1 VAGGVRRP
9 GRPGYRSRVT
19 SASPEPAPVDQ
30 PGEGAP
36 EEPVDEE
43 VGEAVGE
50 EVGEAVGEAVG
61 SRLAVKARQLT
72 RKGQRVVGQLPTP
85 EALAAMPP
93 PKRHALLE
101 GLRVEL
107 YAISSILAEGTVE
120 RAYRH
125 REERAPYGLVRSG
138 HTDWRMVLASPHT
151 VEEGSV
157 DSFYNLGKAY
167 VDTMVFHLDQEFDAI
182 RHQERG
188 WMVERLDSLL
198 ALFRVVAGP
207 ATKGRLRDGLSF
219 VYGGL
224 HFGTGVSVQLVELM
238 NRLLDADGLPAHEK
252 AAVMARSSRP
262 AYRLAALNLDHV
274 ILVYHALL
282 APPLRPGGPQWFD
295 SAHFEVQ
302 QADGRPRAAD
312 FRHDLLVAGKPHT
325 ARIETV
331 APTWVTH
338 GCPARVS
345 PSAASPPITRLWSW
359 AVELALQTGL
369 LGPDAD

>member
-1 VAGGVRRP
+1 M
-9 GRPGYRSRVT
+9 T
-19 SASPEPAPVDQ
+19 STSPEPAPLGD
-30 PGEGAP
+30 PA
-36 EEPVDEE
+36 EEPLDEPGDE
-43 VGEAVGE
+43 S
-50 EVGEAVGEAVG
+50 VG

-85 EALAAMPP
+85 EALAAMPA
-93 PKRHALLE
+93 PKRHAVLE
-101 GLRVEL
+101 GLRIEL

-151 VEEGSV
+151 VEEGSI

-167 VDTMVFHLDQEFDAI
+167 VDTMVFHLDQEFDEV
-182 RHQERG
+182 RQHERS
-188 WMVERLDSLL
+188 WMLERLESLL

-219 VYGGL
+219 IYGGL
-224 HFGTGVSVQLVELM
+224 HFGTGVSVQLVEVM
-238 NRLLDADGLPAHEK
+238 NRLLEADGLSADEK
-252 AAVMARSSRP
+252 AEVMARSSRP

-274 ILVYHALL
+274 ILAYHAAL
-282 APPLRPGGPQWFD
+282 APPERPGGPQWFD
-295 SAHFEVQ
+295 PDQFEVQ
-302 QADGRPRAAD
+302 RADGRPRTVD
-312 FRHDLLVAGKPHT
+312 FRHDRLVAGKPHT
-325 ARIETV
+325 ARIDTT

-345 PSAASPPITRLWSW
+345 PTGASPPITRLWSW
-359 AVELALQTGL
+359 AVELGLQTGL
-369 LGPDAD
+369 LEPGAN